1 MHAVLVEVELEAARS
16 GEAEAFLRNELLP
29 MVRQAP
35 GFVSGTWTRSEDGI
49 HGRSMVI
56 YDDQESAKAAASRAA
71 QGPPPGVPVRFV
83 SAEVFE
89 SRGAGVGPASAVLW
103 RALGPV
109 PVAAAIVAH
118 SAGTGI
124 GSNRRAERGSILMQ
138 GVRHG
143 RQAVLRRE
151 TGRKFR

>member
-89 SRGAGVGPASAVLW
+89 V
-103 RALGPV
+103 
-109 PVAAAIVAH
+109 VA
-118 SAGTGI
+118 
-124 GSNRRAERGSILMQ
+124 
-138 GVRHG
+138 
-143 RQAVLRRE
+143 QA
-151 TGRKFR
+151 